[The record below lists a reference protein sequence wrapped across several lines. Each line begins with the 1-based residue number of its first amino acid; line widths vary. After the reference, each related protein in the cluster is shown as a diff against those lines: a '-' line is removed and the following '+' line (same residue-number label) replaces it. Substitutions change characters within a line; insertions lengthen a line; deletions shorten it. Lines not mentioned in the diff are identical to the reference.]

1 MSSPPDTEPRPAS
14 APAFAGDRAP
24 GEPSAPPVPVRLG
37 LPKGRMQEAV
47 VELMEAAGLTVRVG
61 ARAYRPV
68 VGDGTA
74 FETKLL
80 KARGVVEMLAAGTR
94 DVGFAGAD
102 WVRELGAERRVV
114 EVLDTGFDPVR
125 IVAAAPA
132 DLDLGAPR
140 ERPLL
145 VATEYVALTE
155 AWIARRGLDARVVR
169 TFGATEV
176 YPPED
181 ADLVVDNTATGST
194 LAANGLVIR
203 DELMRSS
210 TRLFAARA
218 AMDDP
223 GRRAAIEQLVLVL
236 RSVLEARARVMVE
249 CNVPADRLEDVVA
262 ALPCMHEPTIAS
274 LHGGAGYAVKA
285 AVPRADLFTVIP
297 AVKARGG
304 FDIVVSGPAQI
315 VP

>member
-1 MSSPPDTEPRPAS
+1 MSTSSTPVPGRA
-14 APAFAGDRAP
+14 AG
-24 GEPSAPPVPVRLG
+24 PSATARPPATTLVRLG
-37 LPKGRMQEAV
+37 LPKGRMQERV
-47 VELMEAAGLTVRVG
+47 TGLMEAAGLPVRVG

-68 VGDGTA
+68 VGDGSA

-102 WVRELGAERRVV
+102 WVRELGAEDRVV

-125 IVAAAPA
+125 IVAAALPGL
-132 DLDLGAPR
+132 DLDAPR
-140 ERPLL
+140 ARPLL
-145 VATEYVALTE
+145 VATEYAGLTE
-155 AWIARRGLDARVVR
+155 RWIAARGLDARVVR

-181 ADLVVDNTATGST
+181 ADLIVDNTATGST
-194 LAANGLVIR
+194 LAANGLEIR

-210 TRLFAARA
+210 TRMFAARG

-223 GRRAAIEQLVLVL
+223 GRRDAIEQLALVL

-249 CNVPADRLEDVVA
+249 CNVPGEQLEAVIAV
-262 ALPCMHEPTIAS
+262 LPCMHEPTVAS

-285 AVPRADLFTVIP
+285 AIRREELFTVIP

-304 FDIVVSGPAQI
+304 FDIVVSGPTQI